1 MLDYKHI
8 EALATVVMEGGF
20 ERAAR
25 KLRLTQSAVSQRV
38 KQLEEQSGQILLIRT
53 TPPKATAA
61 GQRVLKH
68 YLQVQRLEEDLLDDF
83 SAVPGEDFAVLPI
96 GINDD
101 SLATWFLEAVSLFLQ
116 AEKVLLDLRTDD
128 QEQTQRLLKI
138 GKVVGCISSN
148 KQPIQGCR
156 VDYLGTMNYRL
167 LSTPAYAEKW
177 FPQGLSPESVVRA
190 PAILFSRK
198 DELQAKLF
206 RRIFPDPPS
215 KIPTHYFPSSEK
227 FVDFITLGLAYGM
240 LPDVQSKPLLKSGR
254 LIELAPAGP
263 VPIKLYWH
271 CWNLKSRL
279 LNRFTTNLV
288 KQAKSVLDA

>member
-1 MLDYKHI
+1 MLDYRHI
-8 EALATVVMEGGF
+8 EALAIVVMEGGF

-25 KLRLTQSAVSQRV
+25 KLHLTQSAVSQRI

-53 TPPKATAA
+53 TPPKATSA

-68 YLQVQRLEEDLLDDF
+68 YLQVQRLEEDLLDVF
-83 SAVPGEDFAVLPI
+83 SAGAREDFAVLPI

-101 SLATWFLEAVSLFLQ
+101 SLATWFLEAVSPFLQ
-116 AEKVLLDLRTDD
+116 KEKVLLDLRTDD

-138 GKVVGCISSN
+138 GKVVGCVSSN

-167 LSTPAYAEKW
+167 LSTSAYARKW
-177 FPQGLSPESVVRA
+177 FPEGLNPESVGRA

-198 DELQAKLF
+198 DELQAKLL
-206 RRIFPDPPS
+206 RRIFPNPPS

-227 FVDFITLGLAYGM
+227 FVDFITLGFG
-240 LPDVQSKPLLKSGR
+240 VR
-254 LIELAPAGP
+254 HVAG
-263 VPIKLYWH
+263 
-271 CWNLKSRL
+271 C
-279 LNRFTTNLV
+279 T
-288 KQAKSVLDA
+288 KQASVKIRPTHRISPGKPDSHQALLALLESQVPPA